1 MIRQGMVVVVK
12 SQCPYEGSDLSVYE
26 TGHAALKAG
35 VFQAYDMSTEA
46 VVTKIMWLLGNFQK
60 REEIE
65 KYFHKNLAGELRIPE
80 NHPAVAK
87 HKGVSVLILKNIFM
101 YLAFINVLAFAC
113 FGIDKQKAKTHQ
125 WRDLRKNSSGHR
137 HLRRFCRGHSGH
149 AFLSPQ
155 DPACQ
160 IRPGASG
167 NPDPAGHCCN
177 PDIQFSL
184 KGGKHHERIYI
195 RQYF

>member
-65 KYFHKNLAGELRIPE
+65 KYFHKIWQENSGSPE
-80 NHPAVAK
+80 T
-87 HKGVSVLILKNIFM
+87 IL
-101 YLAFINVLAFAC
+101 L
-113 FGIDKQKAKTHQ
+113 
-125 WRDLRKNSSGHR
+125 
-137 HLRRFCRGHSGH
+137 
-149 AFLSPQ
+149 
-155 DPACQ
+155 
-160 IRPGASG
+160 
-167 NPDPAGHCCN
+167 
-177 PDIQFSL
+177 
-184 KGGKHHERIYI
+184 
-195 RQYF
+195 